1 MFQLCRFILEHLLE
15 VLKDGLLEVL
25 TLLDVKSLKFFPNY
39 PGNLLKVLLGHINL
53 KQMIIEQLFQ
63 NEMFNLSLILCNLLS
78 QSIHSILLA
87 SKFSFHLRENKY
99 GYILYSFQMCLEQV
113 RSH

>member
-1 MFQLCRFILEHLLE
+1 MKVLHNEYRFILEHLLE

-53 KQMIIEQLFQ
+53 KQRIIKELLQ

-87 SKFSFHLRENKY
+87 SKFSFHL
-99 GYILYSFQMCLEQV
+99 
-113 RSH
+113 